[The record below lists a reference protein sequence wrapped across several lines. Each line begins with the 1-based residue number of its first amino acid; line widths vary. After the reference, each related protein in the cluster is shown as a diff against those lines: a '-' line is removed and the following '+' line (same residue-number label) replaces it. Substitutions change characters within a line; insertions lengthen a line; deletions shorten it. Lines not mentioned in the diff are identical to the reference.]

1 MIKSA
6 TKKLSKKSKDIN
18 ILNKAKNKNAIRV
31 LYKKAGQAPEVKIIS
46 NVQRLKRAII
56 HKKLHIVPYENLF
69 IICKHKKPKLNVQQN
84 IFLPLNSIGGD
95 LIVVK
100 IDRKSR
106 EFKGLSQEDA
116 DEIIDKIQADENF
129 SMEDGDNGNQEVEQ
143 GNDQSPQQMDNQM
156 PIDNGNSNQFQQ
168 PNERKKKR
176 GYQIDEIVNGVLNGV
191 DNDKQPYQKTNNKKS
206 FRKKPF
212 SSPNFEN

>member
-1 MIKSA
+1 MRKYNERNGQPDVD
-6 TKKLSKKSKDIN
+6 LSKY
-18 ILNKAKNKNAIRV
+18 V
-31 LYKKAGQAPEVKIIS
+31 AGMITKQAM
-46 NVQRLKRAII
+46 A
-56 HKKLHIVPYENLF
+56 
-69 IICKHKKPKLNVQQN
+69 
-84 IFLPLNSIGGD
+84 
-95 LIVVK
+95 
-100 IDRKSR
+100 
-106 EFKGLSQEDA
+106 GLSQEDA

-168 PNERKKKR
+168 PNESTIKR

>member
-46 NVQRLKRAII
+46 NVQRLKKAII

-69 IICKHKKPKLNVQQN
+69 IICKHKKPKLNVPQN

-106 EFKGLSQEDA
+106 EFKGLSQEDVIWYSE
-116 DEIIDKIQADENF
+116 DLIRKSSGNTNTIQNTLQKNF
-129 SMEDGDNGNQEVEQ
+129 ARDYEKSSD
-143 GNDQSPQQMDNQM
+143 
-156 PIDNGNSNQFQQ
+156 I
-168 PNERKKKR
+168 
-176 GYQIDEIVNGVLNGV
+176 
-191 DNDKQPYQKTNNKKS
+191 KTAS
-206 FRKKPF
+206 T
-212 SSPNFEN
+212 NFENTLINVLVDIELILASMIGNNKNIKK

>member
-6 TKKLSKKSKDIN
+6 TQKLSKKSKDIN

-46 NVQRLKRAII
+46 NVQRLKRAIV

-106 EFKGLSQEDA
+106 EFKGLSQEDVIWYSE
-116 DEIIDKIQADENF
+116 DLIRKSSGNTNTIQNTLQKNF
-129 SMEDGDNGNQEVEQ
+129 A
-143 GNDQSPQQMDNQM
+143 
-156 PIDNGNSNQFQQ
+156 
-168 PNERKKKR
+168 R
-176 GYQIDEIVNGVLNGV
+176 GYEKNFDG
-191 DNDKQPYQKTNNKKS
+191 KTVS
-206 FRKKPF
+206 T
-212 SSPNFEN
+212 NFENTLINVLMDIELILASILKNRKMEIKNE

>member
-1 MIKSA
+1 MMANDNMDGGFGQQDDGQMSPMDINGMGDNNEFDTNFDPGVDADEEQDPKKFIQQL
-6 TKKLSKKSKDIN
+6 TGKLSQSLRKYNENNGQPDVD
-18 ILNKAKNKNAIRV
+18 LNKYV
-31 LYKKAGQAPEVKIIS
+31 AGMITKQAME
-46 NVQRLKRAII
+46 
-56 HKKLHIVPYENLF
+56 
-69 IICKHKKPKLNVQQN
+69 
-84 IFLPLNSIGGD
+84 
-95 LIVVK
+95 
-100 IDRKSR
+100 
-106 EFKGLSQEDA
+106 GLSQDDA
-116 DEIIDKIQADENF
+116 DEIIDKIKADEDF

-156 PIDNGNSNQFQQ
+156 PTDNGNSNQFQQ
-168 PNERKKKR
+168 PNESTIKR